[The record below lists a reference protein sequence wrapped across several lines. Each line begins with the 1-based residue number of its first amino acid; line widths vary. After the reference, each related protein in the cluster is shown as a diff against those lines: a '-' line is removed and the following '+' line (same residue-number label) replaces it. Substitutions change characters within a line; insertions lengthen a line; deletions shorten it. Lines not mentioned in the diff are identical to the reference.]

1 MRVILAALLLGSF
14 LFFMSVGSNAKN
26 DHADIRGRITEIRP
40 ASAEEES
47 RIIGTVFVESEEKD
61 TKVDKANLIITDK
74 TRILKEQD
82 GKRVQTKFEE
92 FKIGQLVE
100 AEFVDGPTIMI
111 YPLRVAAKEI
121 VILSSGEPE

>member
-1 MRVILAALLLGSF
+1 MRTVFTALLLASF
-14 LFFMSVGSNAKN
+14 LFFVYLGSNAN
-26 DHADIRGRITEIRP
+26 GDRADIRGRITEIQR

-82 GKRVQTKFEE
+82 GKRVQRKFEE

-100 AEFVDGPTIMI
+100 AEFVEGPTIMI
-111 YPLRVAAKEI
+111 YPLQVAAKEI
-121 VILSSGEPE
+121 VILSSGELE